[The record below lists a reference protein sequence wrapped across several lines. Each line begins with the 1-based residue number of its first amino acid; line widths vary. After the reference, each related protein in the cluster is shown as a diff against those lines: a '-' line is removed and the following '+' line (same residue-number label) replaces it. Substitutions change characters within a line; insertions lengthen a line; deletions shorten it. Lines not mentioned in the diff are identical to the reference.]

1 MQKRQSTSI
10 VNHPQKNL
18 MEKNKSTIYTKNTIT
33 KIIEEKKTLEKTF
46 IEKKTDSIR
55 KDSTIKQKNVI
66 DSVALKNYTNL
77 SEKTK
82 QNCQKKNS
90 INSIGYDKNYT
101 QKDTSISSKRETE
114 KSILNISDLGTQNN
128 EKDLSFSSIQDKEF
142 TLRNKSSF
150 QTNLKKELISPIKN
164 EKEIKSNI
172 NNCFTK
178 NIQKLLNIENPK
190 LNKSQLGRRNSQKI
204 MSISGIKNNEIGT
217 VNISE
222 FGRRKSI
229 NIMSLYSEKLN
240 VFTNL
245 EVVDLSR
252 RNSLKHV
259 NNPECTHCE
268 KLRKRKEE
276 LKCINKN

>member
-1 MQKRQSTSI
+1 M
-10 VNHPQKNL
+10 
-18 MEKNKSTIYTKNTIT
+18 
-33 KIIEEKKTLEKTF
+33 
-46 IEKKTDSIR
+46 
-55 KDSTIKQKNVI
+55 
-66 DSVALKNYTNL
+66 
-77 SEKTK
+77 
-82 QNCQKKNS
+82 
-90 INSIGYDKNYT
+90 
-101 QKDTSISSKRETE
+101 
-114 KSILNISDLGTQNN
+114 GTQNN